1 MASKKTE
8 AEKVSIGTVV
18 PPPQRR
24 KAKGPSLDK
33 SICEAMFKQMNNPTE
48 NGYPY
53 IGNGID
59 YDTMAKAQAQA
70 LRYRKA
76 FAGHGIVDEKEA
88 LTSTCW
94 AVTRDP
100 ETGDK
105 SYDDEGNEIGPFRF
119 ALAIADPE

>member
-1 MASKKTE
+1 MAPKKSE
-8 AEKVSIGTVV
+8 AEKVTIGAVV

-33 SICEAMFKQMNNPTE
+33 SICDQMFSQMNEPDE
-48 NGYPY
+48 NGYPF

-76 FAGHGIVDEKEA
+76 FAAHNIVEDKEA

-100 ETGDK
+100 ETGEK
-105 SYDDEGNEIGPFRF
+105 QFDDEGNEVGPFRF
-119 ALAIADPE
+119 ALAISDPE